1 MIEVENL
8 SKIYGSS
15 LEPALDGV
23 SFRVERGEAVGFL
36 GPNGAGK
43 TTTMRILAGL
53 MAPTSGTARVDN
65 FDIGEDS
72 RAVRRRIGYLPE
84 NAPLYLDMTVRD
96 YLMYVASLRGV
107 PMKKRPERLEAALDA
122 GKLED
127 RVDMLIA
134 KLSKGY
140 RQRVGLAQAI
150 VHDPDV
156 VILDEPSAGLD
167 PRQRVETR
175 RVIAEL
181 AREHTVLLSTHILP
195 DVQETC
201 GRVLIINRGRL
212 VAEDKTAH
220 LAHSDEYALRVQLR
234 RAPDGVAAKLRGIKG
249 VREAEYEV
257 SGAWNVRASRDVRE
271 EVAALCVRENWGL
284 LELSTARRSL
294 EDAFLA
300 LTTAEEK

>member
-1 MIEVENL
+1 MIEVEKL

-15 LEPALDGV
+15 LEPALDAV

-72 RAVRRRIGYLPE
+72 RQVRRRIGYLPE

-107 PMKKRPERLEAALDA
+107 PAKKRSERLEAALDA

-127 RVDMLIA
+127 RVDTLIA

-220 LAHSDEYALRVQLR
+220 LAHSDEHAVRLQLR
-234 RAPDGVAAKLRGIKG
+234 RAPEGVAAKLRAIKG
-249 VREAEYEV
+249 VREAESEV
-257 SGAWNVRASRDVRE
+257 FGAWNVRASRDVRE

-284 LELSTARRSL
+284 LELSAARRSL

-300 LTTAEEK
+300 LTTEEN

>member
-15 LEPALDGV
+15 LEPALDDV

-72 RAVRRRIGYLPE
+72 RLVRRRIGYLPE

-96 YLMYVASLRGV
+96 YLMYVAALRGV
-107 PMKKRPERLEAALDA
+107 PAKKRPERLEAALDA

-127 RVDMLIA
+127 RVDVLIA

-181 AREHTVLLSTHILP
+181 AREHTVLLSTHILS
-195 DVQETC
+195 DVQATC

-212 VAEDKTAH
+212 IAEEQTAH
-220 LAHSDEYALRVQLR
+220 FSQSDEHTVRVHLRNQSTEI
-234 RAPDGVAAKLRGIKG
+234 AAKLGAIEG
-249 VREAEYEV
+249 VREVEKRETEN
-257 SGAWNVRASRDVRE
+257 AWTVRAARDVRE
-271 EVAALCVRENWGL
+271 EVATLCVRENWGL
-284 LELSTARRSL
+284 LELSAARRSL

-300 LTTAEEK
+300 LTTEDR

>member
-15 LEPALDGV
+15 LEPALDDV

-53 MAPTSGTARVDN
+53 MAPTSGTARVDG

-96 YLMYVASLRGV
+96 YLMYVAALRGV
-107 PMKKRPERLEAALDA
+107 PTKKRSERLEAALDA

-127 RVDMLIA
+127 RVDVLIA

-212 VAEDKTAH
+212 VAEDQTAH
-220 LAHSDEYALRVQLR
+220 LAHSDEHALRLQLR
-234 RAPDGVAAKLRGIKG
+234 RAPDGVAAKLRAIKG
-249 VREAEYEV
+249 VREAEIEV

-300 LTTAEEK
+300 LTTEDER

>member
-1 MIEVENL
+1 MIEVEQL

-15 LEPALDGV
+15 LEPALDNV

-53 MAPTSGTARVDN
+53 MAPTSGTARVDG

-72 RAVRRRIGYLPE
+72 RQVRRRIGYLPE

-96 YLMYVASLRGV
+96 YLIYVASLRGV
-107 PMKKRPERLEAALDA
+107 PAKRRPERLEAALDA

-127 RVDMLIA
+127 RVDVLIA

-150 VHDPDV
+150 IHDPDV

-175 RVIAEL
+175 RVIADL

-201 GRVLIINRGRL
+201 GRVLIINRGKL
-212 VAEDKTAH
+212 IAEDQTAH
-220 LAHSDEYALRVQLR
+220 LAQSDEHALRLILR
-234 RAPDGVAAKLRGIKG
+234 RAPDDAATKLQALKG
-249 VREAEYEV
+249 VRKVHEESAGTWQV
-257 SGAWNVRASRDVRE
+257 WATRDVRE
-271 EVAALCVRENWGL
+271 EVAALCARENWGL
-284 LELSTARRSL
+284 LELSAARRSL

-300 LTTAEEK
+300 LTTE